1 MAGAVE
7 TSAKNGTD
15 TIDDAFF
22 ITVVNA
28 IDIKEGVVA
37 HRSRGS
43 QYNADSGRVDTEGS
57 QRSARSYGRISS
69 ATKTSR
75 S

>member
-7 TSAKNGTD
+7 TSAKDGTD

-22 ITVVNA
+22 ITAVNA

-37 HRSRGS
+37 HRSSGS
-43 QYNADSGRVDTEGS
+43 YNASRVDTEGS
-57 QRSARSYGRISS
+57 
-69 ATKTSR
+69 
-75 S
+75 